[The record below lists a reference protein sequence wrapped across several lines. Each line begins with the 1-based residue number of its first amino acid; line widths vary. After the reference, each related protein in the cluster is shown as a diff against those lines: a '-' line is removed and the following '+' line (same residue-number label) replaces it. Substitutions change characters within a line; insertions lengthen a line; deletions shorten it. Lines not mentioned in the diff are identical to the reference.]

1 MVIQS
6 HMISNSIKTKLT
18 ASAFLIAGLLM
29 IAPTVSAQTCTTQY
43 GGSTTCTS
51 NTITIN
57 KKVLNPI
64 TNTYVENMSSTDTA
78 FTAGAS
84 EVLYSITVTN
94 NSSQTISQVKVTDTL
109 PDPLSFESGP
119 GTYSGK
125 TLTYMIDSIRSGQS
139 RTDYVLTRVNA
150 SQTAFFCVRNTATVS
165 LTEKANVDTDQAQI
179 CVTTSAG
186 GITALPVAG
195 FNDLM
200 LMIPFAV
207 TGLAGLGLLNKKS

>member
-1 MVIQS
+1 MTIKYINIKLI
-6 HMISNSIKTKLT
+6 ISL
-18 ASAFLIAGLLM
+18 LVAGTLLFVPH
-29 IAPTVSAQTCTTQY
+29 ISAQTCTTQY

-51 NTITIN
+51 NTVTIN

-94 NSSQTISQVKVTDTL
+94 NSNQTISNVKVSDTL

-125 TLTYMIDSIRSGQS
+125 TLTYIIDSIKSGQS
-139 RTDYVLTRVNA
+139 RTDYVLTRVNT

-165 LTEKANVDTDQAQI
+165 LTVKANVDTDQAQI
-179 CVTTSAG
+179 CVTTSAS

-195 FNDLM
+195 FNDLV

-207 TGLAGLGLLNKKS
+207 TGLAGLGLLKKRKS

>member
-1 MVIQS
+1 MTIKYINIKLI
-6 HMISNSIKTKLT
+6 ISL
-18 ASAFLIAGLLM
+18 LVAGTLLFV
-29 IAPTVSAQTCTTQY
+29 PHVSAQTCTTQY

-51 NTITIN
+51 NTVTIN

-94 NSSQTISQVKVTDTL
+94 NSNQTISNVKVSDTP

-125 TLTYMIDSIRSGQS
+125 TLTYIIDSIKSGQS
-139 RTDYVLTRVNA
+139 RTDYVLTR
-150 SQTAFFCVRNTATVS
+150 
-165 LTEKANVDTDQAQI
+165 
-179 CVTTSAG
+179 
-186 GITALPVAG
+186 
-195 FNDLM
+195 
-200 LMIPFAV
+200 
-207 TGLAGLGLLNKKS
+207 